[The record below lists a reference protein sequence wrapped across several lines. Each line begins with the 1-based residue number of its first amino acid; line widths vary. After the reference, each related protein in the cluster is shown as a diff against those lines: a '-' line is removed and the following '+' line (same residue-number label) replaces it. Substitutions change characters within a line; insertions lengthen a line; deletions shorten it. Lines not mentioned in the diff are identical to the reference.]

1 MFVRIQLAQHIFQ
14 RGEEG
19 VVFFL
24 CADADA
30 QMIRQLIA
38 AERADDEAAFEQG
51 LKAGFGIGAVVI
63 GAAEEEVCMAGPDG
77 KAEIAQ
83 ALRQAAT
90 FRADK
95 RQRGFA
101 EGRVAQGRQRG
112 LLGQHVDGEGQA
124 GAPVILGTA

>member
-63 GAAEEEVCMAGPDG
+63 GAAKKEVGMAGPDG

-83 ALRQAAT
+83 ALRQAA
-90 FRADK
+90 RACGALAASRAASAASSASTLTEK
-95 RQRGFA
+95 GRRARQ
-101 EGRVAQGRQRG
+101 
-112 LLGQHVDGEGQA
+112 
-124 GAPVILGTA
+124 